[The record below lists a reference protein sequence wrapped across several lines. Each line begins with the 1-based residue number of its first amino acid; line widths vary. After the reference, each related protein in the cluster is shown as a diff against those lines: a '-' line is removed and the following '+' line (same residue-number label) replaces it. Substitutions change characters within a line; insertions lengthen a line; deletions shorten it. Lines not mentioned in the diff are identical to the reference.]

1 MIPSSKPMTMVAV
14 CLMLI
19 ACAGDVAS
27 QDAASAAKSIEG
39 LWSGAW
45 GGGQRDGVVFQPV
58 IAEMLIKGDYVE
70 MCGFRNLGRLTG
82 TVRLDARAK
91 RMHITPAAGPG
102 GQPRPKAIEFT
113 YEINA
118 EELTLTDAD
127 KVPVSLSRRR
137 VAQNPL
143 ANVQIEFLIANGF
156 NGSGE
161 LLVTEY
167 RVLQASQAGGTYY
180 QPQDRTL
187 NTKQATIL
195 LMQEAGLK
203 RVTVDEARGLIRK
216 ATPVAVTYRPD
227 QRQYRFSEL
236 LQDVGTPRPD
246 SEAVQ
251 QTLSRLL
258 RPGTLVFILPAS
270 ESIPQP

>member
-1 MIPSSKPMTMVAV
+1 MTTVAF
-14 CLMLI
+14 CLLLV
-19 ACAGDVAS
+19 ACAGDGAP
-27 QDAASAAKSIEG
+27 QEAANAAKSIQG

-58 IAEMLIKGDYVE
+58 LAEMLIKGDSVE

-82 TVRLDARAK
+82 TVRCDARTK
-91 RMHITPAAGPG
+91 RMHITPAAGTEG
-102 GQPRPKAIEFT
+102 KPRPKAVEFT
-113 YEINA
+113 YEING

-127 KVPVSLSRRR
+127 KVPVSLNRRP
-137 VAQNPL
+137 VAQNPQ
-143 ANVQIEFLIANGF
+143 ANVQVEFLTATGINGA
-156 NGSGE
+156 GD

-167 RVLQASQAGGTYY
+167 RVLQAGQAGATYY
-180 QPQDRTL
+180 HPQDRRLKTR
-187 NTKQATIL
+187 QATVL
-195 LMQEAGLK
+195 LAQEAGLK
-203 RVTVDEARGLIRK
+203 KVTLDEARGLIGK
-216 ATPVAVTYRPD
+216 ATPVVVTYRPE
-227 QRQYRFSEL
+227 QRQPASRFSEL
-236 LQDVGTPRPD
+236 LRDAGPPLPD

>member
-1 MIPSSKPMTMVAV
+1 MTIVAV
-14 CLMLI
+14 CLLLV
-19 ACAGDVAS
+19 ACAGDVVP
-27 QDAASAAKSIEG
+27 QDAANVAKSLEG

-58 IAEMLIKGDYVE
+58 IAEMLIQGDQVE
-70 MCGFRNLGRLTG
+70 LCGFRNLGRLTG
-82 TVRLDARAK
+82 TVRFDARTR
-91 RMHITPAAGPG
+91 RMHITPAAGPEG
-102 GQPRPKAIEFT
+102 KPRPKAIEFT
-113 YEINA
+113 YEIKG

-127 KVPVSLSRRR
+127 KVRVSLSRRP

-143 ANVQIEFLIANGF
+143 ANVQVELLTA
-156 NGSGE
+156 SGINDAGD

-167 RVLQASQAGGTYY
+167 RVLKAGQAGATSYE
-180 QPQDRTL
+180 PRNRTL
-187 NTKQATIL
+187 KTRQATVL
-195 LMQEAGLK
+195 LAQEAGLK
-203 RVTVDEARGLIRK
+203 KVTVDEARGLIRK
-216 ATPVAVTYRPD
+216 AAPVVVTYRPE
-227 QRQYRFSEL
+227 QRQAAPRLSEL
-236 LQDVGTPRPD
+236 VQDVGSPLPD